1 MRKRSQ
7 VRGFTLLELMIVVVI
22 IALIASFAIPAYQR
36 YAQRARR
43 ADGKELLMRVAA
55 AQERYYTNFNRYA
68 AAPLTAA
75 TSLGLTSLTSERGYY
90 TINSANG
97 ASANTQSYVLT
108 ATPVSGG
115 PQAGDKCGA
124 LTINNTGVKTP
135 IATAMPQNSNGACW

>member
-1 MRKRSQ
+1 MHKRSKA
-7 VRGFTLLELMIVVVI
+7 RGFTLIELMVVVAI
-22 IALIASFAIPAYQR
+22 IALVASFAMPAYQR
-36 YAQRARR
+36 YGERARR

-75 TSLGLTSLTSERGYY
+75 TSLGLTSLTSDRGYY

-97 ASANTQSYVLT
+97 ATGNTQSYVLT
-108 ATPVSGG
+108 ATPVAGG
-115 PQAGDKCGA
+115 AQVGDRCGA
-124 LTINNTGVKTP
+124 LSINNTGVKTP